1 MKKVLSLI
9 LMLLLLA
16 GCAPRPAQT
25 EFVPTTDVPATA
37 EPSEAPIDDSRDG
50 RAHGRA
56 HCRRYARAHRD
67 PQAHG
72 RGHRKPRSAGEGL

>member
-25 EFVPTTDVPATA
+25 EFAPTTDVPATA
-37 EPSEAPIDDSRDG
+37 EPTEAPIDDSLVLLPD
-50 RAHGRA
+50 
-56 HCRRYARAHRD
+56 D
-67 PQAHG
+67 P
-72 RGHRKPRSAGEGL
+72 HRKPRSAGEGL